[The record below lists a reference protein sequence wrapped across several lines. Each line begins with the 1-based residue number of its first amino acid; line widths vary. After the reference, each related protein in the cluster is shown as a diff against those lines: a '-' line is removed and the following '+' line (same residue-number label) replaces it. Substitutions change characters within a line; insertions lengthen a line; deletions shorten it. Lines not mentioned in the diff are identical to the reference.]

1 MICEEVDITE
11 LIMLQKFGLENGDGV
26 IDRAEFIIL
35 CMVRMGTDPNPIE
48 FISDRFAEVDDDGGG
63 TLSTEDITHGK
74 YLVIDGEI
82 KPALNTFGM
91 KKVLLK
97 VRHERIL
104 MMNVMTMRTNH
115 CIHTYPRHS
124 IQMPFLFLVLV
135 EL

>member
-48 FISDRFAEVDDDGGG
+48 FISDRFAELDEDGGG

-74 YLVIDGEI
+74 YSLDYRLQQLSLKSEDY
-82 KPALNTFGM
+82 LNDIS
-91 KKVLLK
+91 L
-97 VRHERIL
+97 
-104 MMNVMTMRTNH
+104 
-115 CIHTYPRHS
+115 
-124 IQMPFLFLVLV
+124 
-135 EL
+135 